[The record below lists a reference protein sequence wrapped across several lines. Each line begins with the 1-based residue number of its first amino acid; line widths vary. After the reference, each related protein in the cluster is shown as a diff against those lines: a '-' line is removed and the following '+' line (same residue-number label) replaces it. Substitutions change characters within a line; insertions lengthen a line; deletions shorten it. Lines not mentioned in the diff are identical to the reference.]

1 MSCNIIPTDAFL
13 KELKFF
19 SKKYPSIIADIDSLG
34 NSLMQNPKSGDPI
47 GKNCYKVRMAIS
59 SKNKAKSGGA
69 RIITHL
75 LARLEGDTL
84 YLLKIYDKSDI
95 DTISNKELL
104 VLLKEIQ

>member
-1 MSCNIIPTDAFL
+1 MNFNIQTSVEFEKGL
-13 KELKFF
+13 KAL
-19 SKKYPSIIADIDSLG
+19 SKKYSSIRSDYATL
-34 NSLMQNPKSGDPI
+34 LEELEENPKSGDPI

-59 SKNKAKSGGA
+59 SKNKGKSGGA